1 VCYAKYVLHTTQ
13 LTLASLFIQGYIFQ
27 QHIGTLPH
35 ASLRQFIPH
44 AFLKQPAL
52 VGQST
57 LRFACTWV
65 SPHKPTG
72 QLQAPM
78 HPMLL
83 CFCLG
88 LDSPMSWA
96 FHHPS
101 TIHARI
107 HPMPGKVLARC
118 LPISALVCI
127 EQPIFSAS
135 SRQCAFV
142 SAPAPRPLAKGFI
155 LFPFQPL
162 GHPPLL

>member
-1 VCYAKYVLHTTQ
+1 VLCKIC
-13 LTLASLFIQGYIFQ
+13 LAYYTADFSKTIYTRLQCYIFQ

-44 AFLKQPAL
+44 AFLKQPTL

-88 LDSPMSWA
+88 LDSPLSQPQCPGH
-96 FHHPS
+96 FIIQS

-107 HPMPGKVLARC
+107 HPMPGKVLARY

-135 SRQCAFV
+135 SRQCA
-142 SAPAPRPLAKGFI
+142 LD
-155 LFPFQPL
+155 L
-162 GHPPLL
+162 